1 MTGKISL
8 YIGLVVL
15 GLALTGCGLPA
26 EVEPVQNDET
36 EPLEDYTINFPGLG
50 GTSGDVTFELA
61 TTIFPVENTL
71 MVYQVKKQEITPD
84 LVIEI
89 GRRFGFQGDAG
100 FIDRETKIA
109 MLDEQE
115 DEVRQLSVWVNS
127 GAIEYAI
134 VSPDKLF
141 QPSPDLPSQ
150 EEAKLIALQFLTEA
164 DLLPDDVITESI
176 EVVSGGSVSGVK
188 KTEDGTVEV
197 LEESPSHWLVRF
209 PRQIDGL
216 SVANSGG
223 NTLAVRIGDQG
234 EVINVFKLWREV
246 DPYGE
251 VELVSPQQAYQELI
265 SDAGKR
271 YVPFDC
277 DRVIIEQVNLTYWTE
292 AIDQQQEYVVPV
304 YEFKGKCLDK
314 NGNVID
320 DYTGWNE
327 AIK

>member
-1 MTGKISL
+1 MTGKISF

-15 GLALTGCGLPA
+15 GLAFTGCGLPA
-26 EVEPVQNDET
+26 DVEPVENDET
-36 EPLEDYTINFPGLG
+36 GPLEDYTITFPGLG

-61 TTIFPVENTL
+61 ATIAPVENIL

-84 LVIEI
+84 MVIEI
-89 GRRFGFQGDAG
+89 GRRLGFQGDAG

-141 QPSPDLPSQ
+141 QPSPNLPSQ

-164 DLLPDDVITESI
+164 DLLPDNAITESI

-188 KTEDGTVEV
+188 ETEEGMVEV
-197 LEESPSHWLVRF
+197 KENISHWLVRF

-216 SVANSGG
+216 PVANSGG
-223 NTLAVRIGDQG
+223 NTLAVRIGDRG

-246 DPYGE
+246 EPYGE
-251 VELVSPQQAYQELI
+251 VELLSLQQAYQELI
-265 SDAGKR
+265 SGAGER

-277 DRVIIEQVNLTYWTE
+277 DKVIIEQVNLTYWME
-292 AIDQQQEYVVPV
+292 PIDQQQEYVVPV

-314 NGNVID
+314 NGDVMD
-320 DYTGWNE
+320 DYTGWTE